1 MNNRNAIK
9 RTIAVIIWILLIV
22 IIFGI
27 SVIYPFV
34 SKTVRNIIGKPLWF
48 LIYILL
54 PILTVIV
61 PLFIRYILQF
71 KRKII
76 VNTFYITIIYVLIV
90 SITSIGCYK
99 YIKNFT
105 PQKWEKYVTERNLM
119 LEDLENK
126 YSLVGMSINEAKEIL
141 GNPDLES
148 ENEIEYI
155 IGEGFIDPE
164 MFVLKYDEQIII
176 DFYTYIEFKP

>member
-1 MNNRNAIK
+1 
-9 RTIAVIIWILLIV
+9 
-22 IIFGI
+22 
-27 SVIYPFV
+27 
-34 SKTVRNIIGKPLWF
+34 
-48 LIYILL
+48 
-54 PILTVIV
+54 
-61 PLFIRYILQF
+61 
-71 KRKII
+71 
-76 VNTFYITIIYVLIV
+76 
-90 SITSIGCYK
+90 
-99 YIKNFT
+99 
-105 PQKWEKYVTERNLM
+105 M